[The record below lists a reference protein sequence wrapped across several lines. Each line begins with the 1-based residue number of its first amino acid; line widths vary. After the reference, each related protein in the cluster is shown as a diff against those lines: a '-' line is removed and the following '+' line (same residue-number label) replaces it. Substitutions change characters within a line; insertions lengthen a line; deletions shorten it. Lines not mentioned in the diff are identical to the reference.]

1 MTSVGKR
8 NAPKDLTKAEKA
20 AVRKGGTEGKKVIVK
35 KAAEA
40 VRQSVKA
47 TEELGRVQAQRFL
60 ARTQKGGP
68 VGGATK
74 AQKAAA
80 KKKQDRYQ
88 KAAKKK
94 KK

>member
-1 MTSVGKR
+1 MASVGKR

-20 AVRKGGTEGKKVIVK
+20 AVRMGGTEGKKVIVK
-35 KAAEA
+35 KSAEA

-68 VGGATK
+68 VSGATK

-80 KKKQDRYQ
+80 KKKQARYQ
-88 KAAKKK
+88 KAVKKNK
-94 KK
+94 K